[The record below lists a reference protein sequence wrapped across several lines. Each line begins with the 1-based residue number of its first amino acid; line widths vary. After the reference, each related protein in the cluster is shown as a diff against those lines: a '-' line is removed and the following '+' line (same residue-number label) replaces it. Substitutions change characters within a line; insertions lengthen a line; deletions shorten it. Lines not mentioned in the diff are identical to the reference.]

1 MTLLLAS
8 LLLACSPR
16 PHPLSPAVAVAAQ
29 VARIKKCCQIMG
41 RQEGTLTAAQI
52 LYPIMQCTDI
62 FFLRADICQLGVDQR
77 KVRTPRRACLRKR
90 ARARVVHPSVRACAW
105 RAWRMACMPRSSVV
119 P

>member
-8 LLLACSPR
+8 QLLACSP
-16 PHPLSPAVAVAAQ
+16 HPISPAMAAQ

-90 ARARVVHPSVRACAW
+90 ARACVGRPCVRACAW